1 MEFTYH
7 ATLKPDPDGGLLV
20 TFADVPQAITAG
32 ETRDEA
38 LAQAREA
45 LSLALRGVLASG
57 EALPISQARDGVPIA
72 VEADVAAKLALIQA
86 FRASA
91 ISKTDLAR
99 RLGKS
104 ENEARRL
111 LDPDH
116 PSKIGALQDA
126 LRTLGREIVVSVRDA
141 A

>member
-7 ATLKPDPDGGLLV
+7 ATLKPDPDGGFLV

-72 VEADVAAKLALIQA
+72 VEADVAAKLALVQA